1 MANTLEVL
9 GVRRHELSAGISY
22 IVVGRDDD
30 VLGLVAD
37 GPVPGLESVGAVSR
51 NPVWRQHALELTHAE
66 FAAAVVEAQS
76 PPGQKNGAGGMR
88 TLELWV

>member
-1 MANTLEVL
+1 M
-9 GVRRHELSAGISY
+9 RRRELCAGISY

-51 NPVWRQHALELTHAE
+51 NPV
-66 FAAAVVEAQS
+66 
-76 PPGQKNGAGGMR
+76 
-88 TLELWV
+88 